1 MNKEKQLAEYAE
13 ALVYIG
19 DLLPRAQLNAEL
31 YQNNFVGAAVAR
43 LYEQVLF
50 FFRPAIKWYS
60 SSLRRF
66 LLGVFEPFEVLKDT
80 VTKIKACAAIM
91 NEAAMSSMQIEVRQ
105 THEIALKT
113 HEIVTRE
120 VPNLQ
125 SGQQWQGCVSA
136 GMGQIQQDVK
146 GMSGLHIPHESLY
159 APVLIGSTADRN
171 E

>member
-1 MNKEKQLAEYAE
+1 MNKEKQLAEYTE

-31 YQNNFVGAAVAR
+31 YQNNFVQTAVAR
-43 LYEQVLF
+43 LYEQFLL

-105 THEIALKT
+105 THAIALKT
-113 HEIVTRE
+113 HEIIACE
-120 VPNLQ
+120 LPKLQ

-136 GMGQIQQDVK
+136 EVGQIQQDVK
-146 GMSGLHIPHESLY
+146 GMSGLHIPHRSHY
-159 APVLIGSTADRN
+159 VPVLTGLTADRD

>member
-31 YQNNFVGAAVAR
+31 YQNSFVEAAVAR
-43 LYEQVLF
+43 LYEQVLL

-66 LLGVFEPFEVLKDT
+66 FLGVFEPFEVLKDT
-80 VTKIKACAAIM
+80 VMKIKTCAAIM
-91 NEAAMSSMQIEVRQ
+91 NEAAMSSMQVELRQ

-113 HEIVTRE
+113 HEMITRE
-120 VPNLQ
+120 LPSLQ
-125 SGQQWQGCVSA
+125 LGLQGHGYVAAEVGQV
-136 GMGQIQQDVK
+136 QQDVK

-159 APVLIGSTADRN
+159 ASVFTESTADRN